1 MTPPRR
7 RRVLALAAVAAVLL
21 IGLWALAGR
30 ASALAGEEWGEAR
43 RDDLVLGIEV
53 TGTLAAVESA
63 SIGPPAVPDFWDFK
77 IAFLAPEGAEV
88 RTGQPVAGFDTS
100 VLQQT
105 LLDKTA
111 ERDSAEKE
119 LEKRETNLK
128 MSRGRTELSLA
139 EAESRV
145 RKAEL
150 KVDVPA
156 ELVSSQELAQARA
169 DLALARQEVA
179 YYKQRL
185 GSEARQ
191 AEAEIDGLRRKRDRA
206 AARLAEVQDA
216 IQKMTVT
223 APRDGTVV
231 YVSSHREEKK
241 KVGDSVWRGDKII
254 EIPDLRR
261 MKAEGQV
268 DEADAGRLAVGQT
281 VSLRLDAHPDVV
293 FTGRVRVIHAS
304 VQKKSFWSPLK
315 VVEVDI
321 ALDRTDPQR
330 MRPGMRFL
338 GTVELERV
346 PRALVIP
353 AEAVVNSREG
363 PVVYRRSGWGVEEVR
378 PRLGRRNDR
387 FVEVIDG
394 LAAGDRLALRGAASG
409 GADKGGAAEP
419 AAGGPAGPTI
429 LRVGS

>member
-1 MTPPRR
+1 MSRPRR
-7 RRVLALAAVAAVLL
+7 RILILAAVAAVIL
-21 IGLWALAGR
+21 IALWTFVGR
-30 ASALAGEEWGEAR
+30 ASALAGEQWGEVR

-63 SIGPPAVPDFWDFK
+63 SVGPPVVPDFWDFK
-77 IAFLAPEGAEV
+77 IAFLAPEGSEV
-88 RTGQPVAGFDTS
+88 RKGQPVVGFDTS

-111 ERDSAEKE
+111 ERDSAQKE

-156 ELVSSQELAQARA
+156 ELVSSQDLAQARA

-179 YYKQRL
+179 YYKERL
-185 GSEARQ
+185 GFESRQ
-191 AEAEIDGLRRKRDRA
+191 AQAEIEGLRRKRDRA

-216 IQKMTVT
+216 IQRMTVG

-231 YVSSHREEKK
+231 YVTSHREEKK
-241 KVGDSVWRGDKII
+241 KVGDSLWRGEKIL

-268 DEADAGRLAVGQT
+268 DEADAGRLAVGQR

-293 FTGRVRVIHAS
+293 FAGRVRTIHAS

-321 ALDRTDPQR
+321 ALDKTDPQR

-338 GTVELERV
+338 GTIELERV
-346 PRALVIP
+346 PGALVIP
-353 AEAVVNSREG
+353 AEAVVNGRQG

-378 PRLGRRNDR
+378 PELGRRNDR
-387 FVEVIDG
+387 FVEVTKG
-394 LAAGDRLALRGAASG
+394 LEPGDRLALRGSSG
-409 GADKGGAAEP
+409 GGEEGAAETP
-419 AAGGPAGPTI
+419 AAPAAPGGP
-429 LRVGS
+429 R

>member
-1 MTPPRR
+1 VTRPAPARRR
-7 RRVLALAAVAAVLL
+7 RRVLGLAIIAAVVL
-21 IGLWALAGR
+21 ITLWALAGR
-30 ASALAGEEWGEAR
+30 ASAVAGEEWGEAR

-53 TGTLAAVESA
+53 TGTLAAVESV
-63 SIGPPAVPDFWDFK
+63 SIGPPQVPDFWDFK
-77 IAFLAPEGAEV
+77 IAFLAPEGSEV

-105 LLDKTA
+105 LLDKMA
-111 ERDSAEKE
+111 ERDSAQKE
-119 LEKRETNLK
+119 LEKRETNLQ

-139 EAESRV
+139 EAQSRA
-145 RKAEL
+145 RKADL

-156 ELVSSQELAQARA
+156 ELVASQELAQSRA

-179 YYKQRL
+179 YYKERL
-185 GSEARQ
+185 TSEARQ
-191 AEAEIDGLRRKRDRA
+191 AQAEIDGLRRKRDRA
-206 AARLAEVQDA
+206 AARVAEVQDA

-231 YVSSHREEKK
+231 YVSGYREEKK
-241 KVGDSVWRGDKII
+241 KMGDSVWRGEKIL

-261 MKAEGQV
+261 MKAAGQV
-268 DEADAGRLAVGQT
+268 DEADAGRLAVGQP
-281 VSLRLDAHPDVV
+281 VSLRLDAHPDVA
-293 FTGRVRVIHAS
+293 FTGRVRAIHAS
-304 VQKKSFWSPLK
+304 VQKKSFSSPLK

-353 AEAVVNSREG
+353 AEAVVNGPEG
-363 PVVYRRSGWGVEEVR
+363 PVVYRRSGWSVEEVR

-394 LAAGDRLALRGAASG
+394 LKPGDRLALRGTSG
-409 GADKGGAAEP
+409 GGAEEGPAETAP
-419 AAGGPAGPTI
+419 AAPAGP
-429 LRVGS
+429 RFGP